1 MRGRSHIRHDAVHRY
16 GLIGLVVMGVLGALI
31 FLSYRTDNG
40 LPWQSHYEIHAD
52 VADAT
57 RIVHHDEVRIGGVR
71 VGQVTSVTAMRA
83 HGTGQPFA
91 RLALSLDKSVG
102 RLPSD
107 TRVQIRSA
115 SLLGRSY
122 VELEPGHSAR
132 TIPPGGG
139 IGQRR
144 VIPTVDMQ
152 DLLDVFDRA
161 TARATRDVIDGMGYG
176 FAGRGQD
183 FNRALASFSQ
193 LLPPAQRTMR
203 AIASPAPGFPRYL
216 RGFEATADALEPV
229 ASDFASFFA
238 NAGTTFGAMRASG
251 AGLGETI

>member
-107 TRVQIRSA
+107 TRVHIGSA

-161 TARATRDVIDGMGYG
+161 TARATRGVIGGLGYG

-183 FNRALASFSQ
+183 FNRALD
-193 LLPPAQRTMR
+193 PR
-203 AIASPAPGFPRYL
+203 ARQQIWQKLQELVFTEGGWAKTGDFFYVRL
-216 RGFEATADALEPV
+216 RSKTLEGYVPV
-229 ASDFASFFA
+229 GIGMIVWNLSVAK
-238 NAGTTFGAMRASG
+238 
-251 AGLGETI
+251 